1 MIEEFSFDDEMNINI
16 NNILASLNNTENKS
30 DTKSDTKSD
39 KNINLLDNN
48 IVDFTKKLESEL
60 ESYHEQIQ
68 PQRPKNKTIIKLSS
82 LFNKLN
88 QQILINNYKEILIYT
103 LIFFLINLNK
113 IPFINNIKN
122 IYFNLII
129 KTTLFFITLLILKKY
144 YIKNK

>member
-30 DTKSDTKSD
+30 ETKSETKSE
-39 KNINLLDNN
+39 KNTIILDNN
-48 IVDFTKKLESEL
+48 IIDFTKKLESEL
-60 ESYHEQIQ
+60 ESYHEQ
-68 PQRPKNKTIIKLSS
+68 PQRPKNKTITNVSS
-82 LFNKLN
+82 IFNKLN
-88 QQILINNYKEILIYT
+88 QKIQNNNYKEILIYT

-122 IYFNLII
+122 NYFNLII